1 MNVLVKTMKMFT
13 KNKRE
18 NLFHGNGFK
27 NRKSKLTITR
37 ILAHV
42 MKPNS
47 SFAWKAEVCVLQ
59 IVKLDSEE
67 KSIL

>member
-1 MNVLVKTMKMFT
+1 MRWVGYHYNDR
-13 KNKRE
+13 NEE
-18 NLFHGNGFK
+18 NLFHENGFK

-47 SFAWKAEVCVLQ
+47 SFAWVAEVCVLQ